1 MSRRECLSFPPQR
14 RRITVTLPEDSL
26 AEAQRIAHSRKVT
39 LSTVIAEALH
49 EGLRLQKAAA
59 QIEEVLQSYK
69 RAFSGFADEEVSILD
84 GVILKPAPRH

>member
-1 MSRRECLSFPPQR
+1 
-14 RRITVTLPEDSL
+14 
-26 AEAQRIAHSRKVT
+26 
-39 LSTVIAEALH
+39 VIAEALH
-49 EGLRLQKAAA
+49 EGLRLQKAA